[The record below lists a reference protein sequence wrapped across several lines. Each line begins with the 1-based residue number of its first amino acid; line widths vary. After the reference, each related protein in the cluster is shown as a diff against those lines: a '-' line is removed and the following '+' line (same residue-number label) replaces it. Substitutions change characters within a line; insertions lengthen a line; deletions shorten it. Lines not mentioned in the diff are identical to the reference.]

1 MDDQQLISNVYRK
14 IEREQKLI
22 DGANAMRQ
30 STDNP
35 SLQQR
40 LDSQIREGR
49 KNIGYLEERM
59 RELQMRRMGQGM
71 EGMSLGGGGD
81 PRAGPSQDP
90 GSPQPGPGYGGPPGG
105 APRPPPKDP
114 RAGYG
119 QGSDQGDYGNAPGGG
134 YSDLGAPSSMMPPRA
149 PYGPPGPVAAMPKSR
164 PNYSKLGRCLETIDL
179 ETKPSLGRE
188 ADGDMQ
194 I

>member
-22 DGANAMRQ
+22 DGANAMRL

-71 EGMSLGGGGD
+71 DNMSLGPGQD
-81 PRAGPSQDP
+81 PRGGPSQ
-90 GSPQPGPGYGGPPGG
+90 GPGGPSSGPAYGVQPGG
-105 APRPPPKDP
+105 AAYPPPKDP
-114 RAGYG
+114 RAYG
-119 QGSDQGDYGNAPGGG
+119 RGSDQGDYGNPGPGG
-134 YSDLGAPSSMMPPRA
+134 YSDLHSNPHMMPPRA
-149 PYGPPGPVAAMPKSR
+149 PYGPPGPTAGAPKTR
-164 PNYSKLGRCLETIDL
+164 PNYSKLGTSHFRTSFITTAEIRL
-179 ETKPSLGRE
+179 
-188 ADGDMQ
+188 
-194 I
+194 

>member
-22 DGANAMRQ
+22 DGANSMRQ

-71 EGMSLGGGGD
+71 EGMSLD
-81 PRAGPSQDP
+81 PASNSSYAGSSQA
-90 GSPQPGPGYGGPPGG
+90 SYNPQQAASTPG
-105 APRPPPKDP
+105 APRPPPKDSKNSY
-114 RAGYG
+114 AGER
-119 QGSDQGDYGNAPGGG
+119 GDYGDPGPGG
-134 YSDLGAPSSMMPPRA
+134 YSDLGSTHGMMPPRA
-149 PYGPPGPVAAMPKSR
+149 PFGPPGPAAATPKAR
-164 PNYSKLGRCLETIDL
+164 PNFSKLGESLILPTI
-179 ETKPSLGRE
+179 SCG
-188 ADGDMQ
+188 
-194 I
+194 